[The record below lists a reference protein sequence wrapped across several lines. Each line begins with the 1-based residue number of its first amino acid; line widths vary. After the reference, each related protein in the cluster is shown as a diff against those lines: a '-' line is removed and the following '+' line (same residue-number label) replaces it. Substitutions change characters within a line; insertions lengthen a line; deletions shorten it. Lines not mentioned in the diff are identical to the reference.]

1 MRVRVLIAAVALPLV
16 LWAILPLA
24 SSGQSKQQELSELQ
38 SKIAKARAKIGRKK
52 GAERTLSSQIA
63 GYQRRIDR
71 LQGKIT
77 TLADRQDI
85 IEIDLNAKR
94 TELERLQ
101 TDLRAER
108 ARLVRLRKRFTET
121 RTMLRVRLVEIY
133 KAGKPDL
140 VTVILNSDGFA
151 DLLERSEFI
160 ARISDQD
167 RKIVTLV
174 TAAKGDATRSE
185 KRLARLEDRQQRVTE
200 IVQKRRDEVAD
211 IKMELIGTRVGAART
226 KADKAAALT
235 KVRSDRASLESHV
248 EGLEKASN
256 RIARQLNIAQQG
268 NAGDLP
274 IRQGS
279 GSMIWPI
286 NARDL
291 VAVRLPLGAPARG
304 DRPAGE
310 RGHADP
316 RRRQR
321 QGRAHAGRRLV
332 GRLRQLHLH
341 PAHRLAVDVLRAPG
355 ALRDEH
361 GRPRRQGPDHGL
373 RRQHRPLVRR
383 SPALR
388 DARQRHARQ
397 PAELPV
403 ARGRAA
409 PGR

>member
-1 MRVRVLIAAVALPLV
+1 MRVRVLVAAVALPLV

-24 SSGQSKQQELSELQ
+24 SSGQTSKQQELSALQ

-52 GAERTLSSQIA
+52 GAERALRSQIG
-63 GYQRRIDR
+63 GYERRIDR

-101 TDLRAER
+101 ADLRAER
-108 ARLVRLRKRFTET
+108 SRLVRLRKRLTES

-167 RKIVTLV
+167 RRIVTLV
-174 TAAKGDATRSE
+174 SSAKRDAIRGE
-185 KRLARLEDRQQRVTE
+185 KRLAKLEDRQQKVTE
-200 IVQKRRDEVAD
+200 IVQQRRDEVAA
-211 IKMELIGTRVGAART
+211 IKMDLIGTRVGAART

-235 KVRSDRASLESHV
+235 KVRGDRSALESHV
-248 EGLEKASN
+248 EGLEAASN
-256 RIARQLNIAQQG
+256 RIARQLNVAQQG

-279 GSMIWPI
+279 GSMIWPV
-286 NARDL
+286 NG
-291 VAVRLPLGAPARG
+291 AVSSPFGFRWGRL
-304 DRPAGE
+304 
-310 RGHADP
+310 
-316 RRRQR
+316 
-321 QGRAHAGRRLV
+321 HAGIDIAAAEGTPIHAAETGKVVLMQGV
-332 GRLRQLHLH
+332 GASGGYGNYTCIQHTASLATCYAHQVRFGTSMGARVSKGQVMGFVGNTGHSFGAHLH
-341 PAHRLAVDVLRAPG
+341 FETRVNGTPVN
-355 ALRDEH
+355 
-361 GRPRRQGPDHGL
+361 
-373 RRQHRPLVRR
+373 PLNY
-383 SPALR
+383 L
-388 DARQRHARQ
+388 
-397 PAELPV
+397 
-403 ARGRAA
+403 
-409 PGR
+409 